1 MMYWG
6 FDPLFLYLVLPAIA
20 LSLWA
25 SFKVKGSFKKFSKER
40 TTNGMTGAEAARE
53 VLRNAGISD
62 VRIEKVAGHLTDH
75 FDPRDNTIRL
85 SESVYS
91 QANVAAVGVA
101 AHEAGHAIQHAEG
114 YSPLAI
120 RSAIVPVAG
129 IGSRIAPFLIII
141 GFWMEMFGLVNIGI
155 ILMGAVVLFHLV
167 TLPVEFNASSRAQYI
182 LEGTGIL
189 TGYEL
194 EGSRKVLNA
203 AAFTYVAALIVA
215 LAQLL
220 RFVAMA
226 RRR

>member
-1 MMYWG
+1 MYWG